1 VFEGHLT
8 EVGFRGKTV
17 PKRGETMQNPTKD
30 IREMIKE
37 LNRFQLPSSLMES
50 FDTWREDVARAVSRE
65 FSPSQLNW
73 FLDLLNRFRGP
84 DDRKDSLLEVFDPGM
99 YTANHPAWEAAPGTV
114 IELPA
119 LTSDVADIVA
129 VDSEFAEIAR
139 EEIRDFRELARSFA
153 DEEIVGLAKIA
164 HAALANQRKSLRG
177 REGAVRYL
185 ALNSSALLEDLWAQD
200 DTLWVK
206 APIRRIQFDDMV
218 ARRKAEL
225 LAAASARPPF
235 EEKDFACYTDD
246 EIRAF
251 AFDMRKL
258 FLTERAK
265 HLAICSRCQQ
275 RLEYWS
281 GLIENFDR
289 AAPLRE
295 RRTDA

>member
-1 VFEGHLT
+1 
-8 EVGFRGKTV
+8 
-17 PKRGETMQNPTKD
+17 MQNPTTD
-30 IREMIKE
+30 IQEMIKE

-50 FDTWREDVARAVSRE
+50 FDTYREDAAGTACRE

-84 DDRKDSLLEVFDPGM
+84 EDRKDSLLEVFDPGM
-99 YTANHPAWEAAPGTV
+99 YTSNHPAWDTAPGTM

-119 LTSDVADIVA
+119 LTSDVAGIA
-129 VDSEFAEIAR
+129 AGDSEFAEIAR
-139 EEIRDFRELARSFA
+139 AEIRDFRELARPFA

-164 HAALANQRKSLRG
+164 RAALADRRKFAGS
-177 REGAVRYL
+177 REDAVRYL

-206 APIRRIQFDDMV
+206 APSRRIHFDDMV
-218 ARRKAEL
+218 AKRKSEL
-225 LAAASARPPF
+225 LASALARPAF

-251 AFDMRKL
+251 AFDVRKL

-265 HLAICSRCQQ
+265 HLAICSRCQR

-281 GLIENFDR
+281 GLVENFDR
-289 AAPLRE
+289 ATPLQE
-295 RRTDA
+295 GGADA

>member
-1 VFEGHLT
+1 MRNAT
-8 EVGFRGKTV
+8 T
-17 PKRGETMQNPTKD
+17 D
-30 IREMIKE
+30 IQEMIKE

-50 FDTWREDVARAVSRE
+50 FDTWREDAAGTACRE

-73 FLDLLNRFRGP
+73 FLDLVNRFRGP
-84 DDRKDSLLEVFDPGM
+84 EDRKDSLLEVFDPGM
-99 YTANHPAWEAAPGTV
+99 YTANHPAWEADPGTE

-119 LTSDVADIVA
+119 LTSDVARTA
-129 VDSEFAEIAR
+129 GGNPEFSEIAR
-139 EEIRDFRELARSFA
+139 EEINDFRELSRSFA

-164 HAALANQRKSLRG
+164 RAALADQWKFAEG
-177 REGAVRYL
+177 REDAVRYL

-206 APIRRIQFDDMV
+206 ASSRRIHFEDMV

-225 LAAASARPPF
+225 LTSASARPAL

-251 AFDMRKL
+251 AFDVRKL

-265 HLAICSRCQQ
+265 HLAICSRCQR
-275 RLEYWS
+275 RLEYWT
-281 GLIENFDR
+281 GLVENFDR
-289 AAPLRE
+289 AAPMQEGRA
-295 RRTDA
+295 DA

>member
-1 VFEGHLT
+1 
-8 EVGFRGKTV
+8 
-17 PKRGETMQNPTKD
+17 MQNPTTD
-30 IREMIKE
+30 IEEMIKE

-50 FDTWREDVARAVSRE
+50 FDVWREEAAKAGSRE
-65 FSPSQLNW
+65 FSPSQLSW

-84 DDRKDSLLEVFDPGM
+84 EDRKDSLLEVFDPGM
-99 YTANHPAWEAAPGTV
+99 YTANHPAWEAPPGTE

-119 LTSDVADIVA
+119 LTSDVAGIAGD
-129 VDSEFAEIAR
+129 DSDFAEIAR
-139 EEIRDFRELARSFA
+139 EEIRDFREVARPFA
-153 DEEIVGLAKIA
+153 DEEVVGLAKIA
-164 HAALANQRKSLRG
+164 RAALADQRKTVGG
-177 REGAVRYL
+177 REDAIRYL
-185 ALNSSALLEDLWAQD
+185 ALNASALLEDLWAED

-206 APIRRIQFDDMV
+206 APRRRIQFEDMV

-225 LAAASARPPF
+225 LTASSCRPAL

-265 HLAICSRCQQ
+265 HLVICLRCQR

-281 GLIENFDR
+281 GLVENFDR
-289 AAPLRE
+289 ATPLQEGRA
-295 RRTDA
+295 DA